1 MQRAALLA
9 QLNDWLQPDKV
20 QDYCP
25 NGLQVQGRDEIERIV
40 TGVTASQALLDAA
53 VDAKADAVIVHHGYF
68 WKGEADAVV
77 GMKYRRLRTLFA
89 HDMNLIAYHLPLDIH
104 PEFGNNHRL
113 LELLNCVDI
122 QSDERVAP
130 AGILQLGNLP
140 EAISGYDLADRIEYT
155 LARAMLA
162 CELSETPIRRV
173 AVCTGGGQGFIEQ
186 AIAAGADAF
195 ITGEVSEQTIHIARE
210 CGIQFF
216 AAGHHATERY
226 GVQALGDRIAA
237 QLNLDVQFI
246 DIDNPA

>member
-104 PEFGNNHRL
+104 PEFGNNRRL

-155 LARAMLA
+155 LARTMLA

-226 GVQALGDRIAA
+226 GVQALGDRIATH
-237 QLNLDVQFI
+237 LNLDVQFI